1 MKISKISLLLVL
13 LLVSLPACIPLIR
26 VEHPVLDVTPE
37 EIEIER
43 PSNDPLEEESS
54 QKLISDQ
61 DAPAGAPVLGE
72 EINPVLVM
80 VEEFYQWIASQ
91 PAEEILVERS
101 YEDHLFLSDIFKS
114 DVGYLLDSFEDQSG
128 YDPFTCSQAILPG
141 IDFGPLFVSGGEAL
155 VMGQVIEGGETR
167 HYFVVHLGTGEG
179 SWKIDAIHCPFEP
192 GTAAIGF
199 YTAYLGHLSSGQ
211 DMELGVE
218 ILQNPFNDG
227 FWDQLFLVSDSFRA
241 EVIQN
246 IEESNPELGGGD
258 PILQAQSLP
267 VRFWVQPGQEGA
279 DIEASLNFGPYSTRH
294 VVLHMV
300 ESPLYTWVV
309 DDIEMEAIPSFDPDA
324 HPEIDTTDWQ
334 LFEIEEYGV
343 NLMIPQG
350 WRTRPAD
357 LTGMP
362 PEDPLKQSFFLFPS
376 WASDDL
382 PALWVNI
389 LEGNESQ
396 MLDYYVIE
404 SHQQVKINDQTVW
417 VDRDQCQTRFVY
429 PYPNREDTWVVIG
442 DNCPGMAGR
451 EAYQEVLD
459 EMLAPL
465 LRSVSFDQN

>member
-13 LLVSLPACIPLIR
+13 LMLSLPACIPLTR

-43 PSNDPLEEESS
+43 PSNESLEEKSS
-54 QKLISDQ
+54 QKSISEQ

-101 YEDHLFLSDIFKS
+101 YEDQLFLSDIFKS

-199 YTAYLGHLSSGQ
+199 YTAYLGTISSGK

-218 ILQNPFNDG
+218 LPQNPFADD
-227 FWDQLFLVSDSFRA
+227 FWTSFFLISDNFRA
-241 EVIQN
+241 KIIQAF
-246 IEESNPELGGGD
+246 EGRNPELAGGD
-258 PILQAQSLP
+258 PVLEAQTLP

-279 DIEASLNFGPYSTRH
+279 EIEASLTFGPFSTRQ

-300 ESPLYTWVV
+300 KSPLFTWVV
-309 DDIEMEAIPSFDPDA
+309 NDIEMEEIHAFDPEA
-324 HPEIDTTDWQ
+324 HPEAETAEWQ
-334 LFEIEEYGV
+334 KFEIQDFGLTMKY
-343 NLMIPQG
+343 PQG
-350 WRTRPAD
+350 WRSAPAD
-357 LTGMP
+357 LSQMP
-362 PEDPLKQSFFLFPS
+362 PDDPLRQSHFFFPS

-382 PALWVNI
+382 PALWINI
-389 LEGNESQ
+389 IEGTESQ
-396 MLDYYVIE
+396 VMNYYVIE
-404 SHQQVKINDQTVW
+404 SRQQVNINEQNVW
-417 VDRDQCQTRFVY
+417 VDRDQCQMRFVFQH
-429 PYPNREDTWVVIG
+429 PNREDSWLIIG
-442 DNCPGMAGR
+442 DNCPSLPGR
-451 EAYQEVLD
+451 ERYQEVMD
-459 EMLAPL
+459 EILAPL
-465 LRSVSFDQN
+465 LRSVSFNKN